1 MRLCRRICIAM
12 PRDRPRR
19 RSPDDPGTAGPS
31 PDRADRR
38 RPAGADGPALP
49 SPRSRPDARTGA
61 GPGGSGPSSTRIM
74 PDLGRDRAIAPRA
87 QSGHARPP
95 VPRSAADSNGDS
107 NSSSHRLTE
116 VGGRRAAYPLENR
129 RLILAAST
137 LRPPGTRAG
146 PGGECR
152 APGRRGG
159 GWPVSG
165 NLRWCCGALQSART
179 GRRLLVRTGAEST
192 YAIGSR
198 VPSMAAWATSVRR
211 RLWLRA

>member
-1 MRLCRRICIAM
+1 MRVIDLAAVVRMTPVQPDLPRIGRIGVGQPERTARRYRVRVA
-12 PRDRPRR
+12 DRTREPV
-19 RSPDDPGTAGPS
+19 PGLAAA
-31 PDRADRR
+31 DRA
-38 RPAGADGPALP
+38 AH
-49 SPRSRPDARTGA
+49 
-61 GPGGSGPSSTRIM
+61 RIM

-116 VGGRRAAYPLENR
+116 VGGRGAAYPLKIR
-129 RLILAAST
+129 RLFLAAST

-152 APGRRGG
+152 PPGRRGG

-179 GRRLLVRTGAEST
+179 GRRLLARTGAEST

-198 VPSMAAWATSVRR
+198 VPSMAAWATSVSR